1 MPRVTIDIL
10 AQNKTSAGVAAANRA
25 MNSLKDRSVN
35 VTFKGDASKIVA
47 GLPQDVTIPVE
58 FKGDASKV
66 VEGLPDSQT
75 VDVEFKGDPNKAISG
90 LPDSQTVDVEF
101 KGDPNKVI
109 DGLPDSQTV
118 DVEFVGDP
126 NKAIEGLP
134 DSQTVNVEF
143 VGDPN
148 NVIEGLPSTQTID
161 VEFNADP
168 TTLLSNLPSGT
179 QTIDVEFRA
188 DPNKVIEGLPGTQT
202 IDVEFVGD
210 PNKVIEG
217 LPTTQTIDVEFN
229 ADPNQATDGLPDS
242 HTIDVEF
249 KGDPNQATKGLPDSH
264 TIDVEFKGD
273 PNKAIDG
280 MPGTQVID
288 VEFVGDP
295 NKVVDGLPSTQT
307 IDVEFVG
314 DPNKIIEGLPGT
326 QTVDVEFKGD
336 ASRMLADAPTE
347 HVVSVK
353 WDVPPIPAPSQ
364 ISVPVGAPAPAGDG
378 GGGGGGAIPGVLSP
392 AAIAAA
398 TVTAG
403 MMLSHRTITDF
414 KSLEEAQ
421 VRMKALGDL
430 TDPQVDEAT
439 AAAQEIGASDWSQF
453 STVDAMGAIDMLLR
467 NGVVLEEALK
477 LLTGIALSASAA
489 AVGEQD
495 PKELFAP
502 MADVATDI
510 ANIWGLSADE
520 ASLMMEWMVAASAR
534 SKFDLMDMAYAVS
547 RGGPGAS
554 MAGMSATDFF
564 HMLATVAP
572 QYQSGQ
578 MAGTNM
584 ASLIT
589 SMAAL
594 SKKQT
599 DTYEQYGFLQP
610 DTIVREQKKVAR
622 KDAEGELV
630 KDEEGEQ
637 VYDTVAGD
645 ITSARTTLFD
655 ESGKILSPEQL
666 GQELQG
672 KLGDLPPD
680 LLNEALSIMFGTFG
694 KNIAL
699 ALMRAAQDDNFAE
712 VKKAMEGVDV
722 KKMAETRSSSIQAKE
737 VVLGGKLESI
747 SAFAGKDPAKVY
759 RAFLEAADNLAS
771 DVLEGMQ
778 DREAEKAQQR
788 QLKDAFNKL
797 PLQLQEQE
805 ILSGFNPQT
814 GLYDQERALQP
825 VQTSGL
831 GRLATETLYKG
842 RSLIQDPE
850 GGEIQKLLGEQVV
863 QAGIEMLQAA
873 QMMQNA
879 GEIIEGWSSGDGQNT
894 YANVVQ
900 IIADIQ
906 QDGPGLPSDLKDEI
920 AGQKSRYSGQG
931 IPSGAYPG
939 TIIQRGQGIRDIP
952 TGHYPGE
959 TIQSGQGPLRRDV
972 PTGAYPGMTTQYGQG
987 LGDVPTGAYPGMTT
1001 QPGQG
1006 RESRWAAGG
1015 IPGTTQFTSGEAEGI
1030 ATFVQLLTG
1039 MLSGAG
1045 DVAVPVSP
1053 DLDMFIAEIANAQFP
1068 AIEIEVIPR
1077 FNWEGGDLQGPPPNT
1092 YWNQGQGGTLQG
1104 PAQGPQTQA
1113 DRSDDRRHSNNRT
1126 VVRSDIDE
1134 GGALSD
1140 PLGAPTFGI

>member
-10 AQNKTSAGVAAANRA
+10 AQNKTNAGVAAANRA

-35 VTFKGDASKIVA
+35 I
-47 GLPQDVTIPVE
+47 
-58 FKGDASKV
+58 
-66 VEGLPDSQT
+66 
-75 VDVEFKGDPNKAISG
+75 EFKGDPNKIVG
-90 LPDSQTVDVEF
+90 GIPGTQVVD
-101 KGDPNKVI
+101 I
-109 DGLPDSQTV
+109 
-118 DVEFVGDP
+118 EFVGDP
-126 NKAIEGLP
+126 K
-134 DSQTVNVEF
+134 
-143 VGDPN
+143 
-148 NVIEGLPSTQTID
+148 
-161 VEFNADP
+161 
-168 TTLLSNLPSGT
+168 
-179 QTIDVEFRA
+179 
-188 DPNKVIEGLPGTQT
+188 KVIEGLPGTQV
-202 IDVEFVGD
+202 IDVEFTGD

-217 LPTTQTIDVEFN
+217 L
-229 ADPNQATDGLPDS
+229 
-242 HTIDVEF
+242 
-249 KGDPNQATKGLPDSH
+249 
-264 TIDVEFKGD
+264 
-273 PNKAIDG
+273 
-280 MPGTQVID
+280 PGTQVID

-295 NKVVDGLPSTQT
+295 NKVIDGLPGTQV

-314 DPNKIIEGLPGT
+314 DPNKVIDGLPGT
-326 QTVDVEFKGD
+326 QVIDVEFVGDPNKVIDGLPGTQVIDVEFVGDPNKVIDGLPGTQVIDVEFVGDPNKVIDGLPGTQVIDVEFVGDPNKVIDGLPGTQVIDVEFVGDPNKVIDGLPGTQVIDVEFVGDPNKVIDGLPGTQVIDVEFVGDPNKVIDGLPGTQVIDVEFVGDPNKVIDGLPGTQVIDVEFVGDPNKVIDGLPGTQVIDVEFVGDPNKVIDGLPGTQVIDVEFVGDPNKVIDGLPGTQVIDVEFVGDPNKVIDGLPGTQVIDVEFVGDPNKVIDGLPGTQVIDVEFVGDPNKVIDGLPGTQVVDVEFVGD
-336 ASRMLADAPTE
+336 PNKAIDGAPTE
-347 HVVSVK
+347 HIVAIK
-353 WDVPPIPAPSQ
+353 WDVPPIPAPTQ
-364 ISVPVGAPAPAGDG
+364 VSVPVGAPASAGDG
-378 GGGGGGAIPGVLSP
+378 GGGGGAGVIPGLPAP

-610 DTIVREQKKVAR
+610 DTIVRKQKQVAR
-622 KDAEGELV
+622 KDAEGKLV
-630 KDEEGEQ
+630 KDEAGEQ

-645 ITSARTTLFD
+645 IISARTTLFD

-699 ALMRAAQDDNFAE
+699 ALMRAAKDENFAE

-759 RAFLEAADNLAS
+759 RAFLEAADNLATG
-771 DVLEGMQ
+771 VLEGMQ
-778 DREAEKAQQR
+778 DREAEKSQQR
-788 QLKDAFNKL
+788 QLRDAFNKL
-797 PLQLQEQE
+797 PLEIQEQE

-814 GLYDQERALQP
+814 GMYDQTRALQQ

-831 GRLATETLYKG
+831 GRLATETLSKG

-850 GGEIQKLLGEQVV
+850 GGEMQKLLGEQIV
-863 QAGIEMLQAA
+863 QAGVEMLIAA
-873 QMMQNA
+873 QMMKNA
-879 GEIIEGWSSGDGQNT
+879 VDMISGGEGEPN
-894 YANVVQ
+894 YNNVAQ
-900 IIADIQ
+900 IIAAIQ
-906 QDGPGLPSDLKDEI
+906 QDGPGLPSELQDEI
-920 AGQKSRYSGQG
+920 ANQAR
-931 IPSGAYPG
+931 
-939 TIIQRGQGIRDIP
+939 
-952 TGHYPGE
+952 
-959 TIQSGQGPLRRDV
+959 
-972 PTGAYPGMTTQYGQG
+972 
-987 LGDVPTGAYPGMTT
+987 
-1001 QPGQG
+1001 
-1006 RESRWAAGG
+1006 
-1015 IPGTTQFTSGEAEGI
+1015 
-1030 ATFVQLLTG
+1030 
-1039 MLSGAG
+1039 
-1045 DVAVPVSP
+1045 
-1053 DLDMFIAEIANAQFP
+1053 EIA
-1068 AIEIEVIPR
+1068 
-1077 FNWEGGDLQGPPPNT
+1077 
-1092 YWNQGQGGTLQG
+1092 
-1104 PAQGPQTQA
+1104 
-1113 DRSDDRRHSNNRT
+1113 
-1126 VVRSDIDE
+1126 
-1134 GGALSD
+1134 
-1140 PLGAPTFGI
+1140 